1 MASVQDLYNEHQN
14 ADSLLRGLDEVSG
27 ALNPRGG
34 KKVDQDKIKNQIK
47 DMAVQIRDAA
57 YLNTDN
63 PEIQDLARLT
73 SNFLGPR
80 DIKPGAVKGFFNTL
94 GKWKIERDVKFQ
106 DRLKLAQTGET
117 TQKPKAA
124 EVSKPQPKVDEV
136 ELKRAATEKEQAV
149 QAKTQVEKAQVQEE
163 EEEIEIEQATSNKQ
177 QATKIESRQTA
188 VGESVSDES
197 KVEAEQAA
205 SSEQQVASGL
215 EQAASS
221 EQQAAS
227 RLEQATSDQRP
238 ATKEVESGAE
248 RSAPETQR
256 ATASVAPVALNRP
269 APSAA
274 PTAPSVQV
282 QTSSKIE
289 RASTRHVAAPAAE
302 RAAGTTA
309 APAGVVSAGAAA
321 VGAAFAVGAAQATT
335 WLEAHQNLSPE
346 QLVTQAR
353 SELGGRGAGVSE
365 AAFQGRGEVA
375 RVHAQNLGFARGLS
389 SNLTGRASRDASWQ
403 NAAQSVTTLATG
415 LQNQTIRL
423 EAPGE
428 AETFSFT
435 PEETAAFET
444 MPEIPHQVRDD
455 RGVMRDDRGMVRGDG
470 TRGTVPESSALPA
483 SSSVIP
489 AKAGIQTSARKTP
502 DRKPRTGSR
511 FSKSPLAPG
520 QTIQSPITQL
530 PYAPQGSGGVAASS
544 DGIGPDYS
552 AQTSRD
558 EVRPSPLDEASNFPP
573 GAMAQGETVPNPIY
587 GGEEQGEVEFTGGGV
602 MDQTDVAARFQ
613 SQQAAE
619 RRRLEQF
626 AGAGFL
632 GAVGASLGLGAEEE
646 EEGEE
651 EEETEE
657 EEGEEA
663 GAQGQPKQK
672 SRVEQELEDRA
683 QKFIE
688 DKFKDVTKKATEKAA
703 QRGGQQAAEK
713 AAQQAAQ
720 KSAQA
725 AAKSTAAT
733 TRAGLE
739 IGEAV
744 NTPDTIG
751 ITLLLMILQMNVQ
764 MIYKYL
770 VLKSKKAL
778 GVPNAEGVPGIG
790 KAEEL
795 VNNFTEQTFVEDV
808 ITIFLDCMIAANMC
822 LMPPQ
827 CMCIIPII
835 IIIVIVAGTVGVSA
849 LQDIL
854 KTM

>member
-34 KKVDQDKIKNQIK
+34 KKVDQDRIKAQIK

-57 YLNTDN
+57 YLNADN

-106 DRLKLAQTGET
+106 DRLKQVQSTET
-117 TQKPKAA
+117 AQKPKAA
-124 EVSKPQPKVDEV
+124 EVSKPQSKVDEA
-136 ELKRAATEKEQAV
+136 ELKRAATEKEQAI

-163 EEEIEIEQATSNKQ
+163 EIEAQEEE
-177 QATKIESRQTA
+177 
-188 VGESVSDES
+188 GEA
-197 KVEAEQAA
+197 K
-205 SSEQQVASGL
+205 
-215 EQAASS
+215 
-221 EQQAAS
+221 
-227 RLEQATSDQRP
+227 QATSDKRQATEEVESQKSKVEGRELGVKTEQATEKVEGQKP
-238 ATKEVESGAE
+238 APSVVAGSRVESGAQ
-248 RSAPETQR
+248 RITPETQR

-289 RASTRHVAAPAAE
+289 RASTRHVAAPAVE

-321 VGAAFAVGAAQATT
+321 VGAAYAVGAAQATT

-346 QLVTQAR
+346 QLVTQVQ
-353 SELGGRGAGVSE
+353 SELRGRGAGVSE

-375 RVHAQNLGFARGLS
+375 RAHAQNLGFARGLS
-389 SNLTGRASRDASWQ
+389 SKLTGRANRDASWQ
-403 NAAQSVTTLATG
+403 GAAQSVTTLATG
-415 LQNQTIRL
+415 LQNQSIRL
-423 EAPGE
+423 ETPG
-428 AETFSFT
+428 ATETFSFT
-435 PEETAAFET
+435 PEETAAFEAVS
-444 MPEIPHQVRDD
+444 EIPAQGSDN
-455 RGVMRDDRGMVRGDG
+455 GA
-470 TRGTVPESSALPA
+470 RGTIPASSALPA

-502 DRKPRTGSR
+502 DRKPRPGSR
-511 FSKSPLAPG
+511 LSKSPLAPG

-544 DGIGPDYS
+544 EGIGPDYS

-573 GAMAQGETVPNPIY
+573 GAMAQGEAVANPIY
-587 GGEEQGEVEFTGGGV
+587 GGEEQGEIEFTGGGV

-632 GAVGASLGLGAEEE
+632 GAVGAGLGLGVEEE

-651 EEETEE
+651 EEEAEE

-688 DKFKDVTKKATEKAA
+688 DKFKDVTKKATEKTA

-751 ITLLLMILQMNVQ
+751 ITLLLMIVQMNVQ

-778 GVPNAEGVPGIG
+778 GIPNAEGVPGIG
-790 KAEEL
+790 KAEEF
-795 VNNFTEQTFVEDV
+795 VNNFTEQTFAEDV
-808 ITIFLDCMIAANMC
+808 VTLFLDCMIAANLC

-854 KTM
+854 KAM